1 MDIFN
6 FQFVQARLKNVK
18 RFAISDLA
26 SQRIDLKSEAR
37 SLDRLV
43 LAAKLCEAEAEAALP
58 NGFLLVGAGC
68 QAEAMSP
75 RLQEAATLF
84 DLLSDVSC
92 VDHPLCQER

>member
-1 MDIFN
+1 MSKQDRKILDFLFLN
-6 FQFVQARLKNVK
+6 LP
-18 RFAISDLA
+18 

-43 LAAKLCEAEAEAALP
+43 LAAKLCEAEAEAALQ

-92 VDHPLCQER
+92 VDHPLCQGR

>member
-1 MDIFN
+1 ML
-6 FQFVQARLKNVK
+6 R
-18 RFAISDLA
+18 DLLFLNLP

-43 LAAKLCEAEAEAALP
+43 LAAKLCEAEAALP

-92 VDHPLCQER
+92 VDHPLCQGR

>member
-1 MDIFN
+1 ML
-6 FQFVQARLKNVK
+6 R
-18 RFAISDLA
+18 DLLFLNLP

-43 LAAKLCEAEAEAALP
+43 LAAKLCEAEAALH

-92 VDHPLCQER
+92 VDHPLCQGR

>member
-1 MDIFN
+1 M
-6 FQFVQARLKNVK
+6 
-18 RFAISDLA
+18 
-26 SQRIDLKSEAR
+26 
-37 SLDRLV
+37 
-43 LAAKLCEAEAEAALP
+43 LAAKLCEAEAEAEAVLQ
-58 NGFLLVGAGC
+58 NEFLLVGAGC